1 MRRVKWQPP
10 WFATALLAA
19 TALAACQR
27 SDEPAKAS
35 SSPKPAATKLAT
47 TPVAQTRTYQC
58 GDLAVTATFD
68 GVGAMDLGFAG
79 GPLTLPQVEAASG
92 ARFADSQGNEFW
104 SKGEAATFTL
114 AGQQARTCAPAAAG
128 G

>member
-1 MRRVKWQPP
+1 MRSLFVLPILGS
-10 WFATALLAA
+10 LL
-19 TALAACQR
+19 ALAACQR
-27 SDEPAKAS
+27 SEDTAGTGQ
-35 SSPKPAATKLAT
+35 SPKPAATKLAI
-47 TPVAQTRTYQC
+47 TPVAHTHTYQC

-114 AGQQARTCAPAAAG
+114 AGQQARACAPAAG

>member
-1 MRRVKWQPP
+1 MRSPRVLP
-10 WFATALLAA
+10 TLGALLV
-19 TALAACQR
+19 LAACQR
-27 SDEPAKAS
+27 SEDPTKAS
-35 SSPKPAATKLAT
+35 PSAKPAATKLDT
-47 TPVAQTRTYQC
+47 TPVVQTRTYQC

-68 GVGAMDLGFAG
+68 GVGAMDLGFSG

-92 ARFADSQGNEFW
+92 ARFADAQGNEFW

-114 AGQQARTCAPAAAG
+114 AGQQPRACTPAAAG